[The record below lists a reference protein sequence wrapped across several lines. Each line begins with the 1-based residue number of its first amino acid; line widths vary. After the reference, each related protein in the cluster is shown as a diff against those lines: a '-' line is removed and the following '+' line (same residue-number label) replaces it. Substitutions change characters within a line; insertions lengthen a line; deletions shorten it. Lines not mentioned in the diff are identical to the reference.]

1 MTRIAVSGL
10 TKHFGSVPAVTDLD
24 FVAEAGRVTGFL
36 GPNGAGKST
45 TLRMLLGLIR
55 PDRGTATIGGA
66 RYADLPHPTRT
77 VGAVLD
83 LAGTHPAMTARRHLR
98 VSAGLGGHPTG
109 REDEVLA
116 EMGLAEAADRRIG
129 GFSTGMRGRLALAT
143 ALLGDPEVLVL
154 DEPTNGL
161 DPAGIA
167 WLRTLL
173 RTLAE
178 SGRTVLVSSH
188 QLSEV
193 QQCVDDVVIIDR
205 GRLAWQGTLT
215 ELAADHATL
224 EDAFLAHTT
233 PLMTPTHL
241 ANSTHL
247 TNQGAP

>member
-1 MTRIAVSGL
+1 MTRIEVSGL
-10 TKHFGSVPAVTDLD
+10 TKQFGPVHAVTDLD
-24 FVAEAGRVTGFL
+24 FVAEGGRVTGFL

-45 TLRMLLGLIR
+45 TLRMVLGLIR
-55 PDRGTATIGGA
+55 PDAGTATIDGIPYVA
-66 RYADLPHPTRT
+66 LPHPTRT

-98 VSAGLGGHPTG
+98 VTARLGGHPTG
-109 REDEVLA
+109 RVDEVLA
-116 EMGLAEAADRRIG
+116 EMGLTEAADRRIG

-143 ALLGDPEVLVL
+143 ALLGDPQVLVL

-167 WLRTLL
+167 WLRRLL
-173 RTLAE
+173 RGLAGQ
-178 SGRTVLVSSH
+178 GRTVLVSSH

-215 ELAADHATL
+215 DLAGSHATL
-224 EDAFLAHTT
+224 EDAFLSHTGGVDAV
-233 PLMTPTHL
+233 PPRID
-241 ANSTHL
+241 
-247 TNQGAP
+247 QGVS